1 MSLKI
6 PGVLLLAVLAAA
18 CGNDAGKGTPVPVKA
33 TAAAGDYDATLAEGI
48 QFGDRPGYPRF
59 VSSVTGMSG
68 FEPGNRWT
76 EGPAAIFHFA
86 QPLPTKFILKL
97 EMVGAFGPN
106 VGKPVVVK
114 IGSWRGEFTVDTK
127 PVTID
132 LPVETTEPAP
142 AIEFVVPEPASPREL
157 GVGADTRKVGVGFR
171 RLSIALP

>member
-6 PGVLLLAVLAAA
+6 PVVLLFAILAAA
-18 CGNDAGKGTPVPVKA
+18 CGNDAEKGAQVPVRA
-33 TAAAGDYDATLAEGI
+33 TAATGDYDATLSEGI

-68 FEPGNRWT
+68 YEPGNRWT

-106 VGKPVVVK
+106 AGKPVVVK
-114 IGSWRGEFTVDTK
+114 IGNWQGEFTVDTK
-127 PVTID
+127 PVTIE
-132 LPVETTEPAP
+132 LPVETTATAQ
-142 AIEFVVPEPASPREL
+142 AIEFVVPEPASPRDL
-157 GVGADTRKVGVGFR
+157 GVGDDTRKVGVGFK
-171 RLSIALP
+171 RLSIAAP